1 MQKGDL
7 KFVLIGL
14 IPALSFI
21 FPFTFYPIAYAAY
34 VSSLRY
40 DLKYPEEIAFAG
52 FDNYIEVLTSYYMAD
67 STIATVTFV
76 SITVPLVVFISL
88 GLALL
93 LSQNFRGVGF
103 LQWLVLVPWAIP
115 LVDSGAIWKWIFD
128 ANYGL
133 FNAVLRSLGL
143 IDSYVPWLNLRWPAL
158 LILVVA
164 FLWVQLPLPT
174 LLFLAGM
181 QSIPAELYE
190 AATIDGASGWAKFRT
205 ITLTWLRP
213 FMLIVAV
220 YSTLMAIWT
229 FDLVYVITAGGPGNF
244 TAVISYYTWSEM
256 FTFLNFGRASAL
268 AFLVVLVSVALIIA
282 YFKAL
287 RVGKIRLRA

>member
-1 MQKGDL
+1 MQKGDV

-14 IPALSFI
+14 LPALSFI
-21 FPFTFYPIAYAAY
+21 FPFTFYPIAYAVY
-34 VSSLRY
+34 VSTLRY
-40 DLKYPEEIAFAG
+40 DLKYPEQIAFAG
-52 FDNYIEVLTSYYMAD
+52 FDNFIEVLTSYYMAD
-67 STIATVTFV
+67 SVQATIIFV
-76 SITVPLVVFISL
+76 VIAVPIVVLLSL
-88 GLALL
+88 GLAMLL
-93 LSQNFRGVGF
+93 NQNFRGVGF

-128 ANYGL
+128 ANYGI
-133 FNAVLRSLGL
+133 FNAALKSLGL
-143 IDSYVPWLNLRWPAL
+143 IDSYVPWLNLRWPAM
-158 LILVVA
+158 LVLVIA

-181 QSIPAELYE
+181 QSIPQELYE
-190 AATIDGASGWAKFRT
+190 AAVIDGAGAWAKFRT

-220 YSTLMAIWT
+220 YTSLMAIWT

-268 AFLVVLVSVALIIA
+268 SFLVVLVSIGLIIA
-282 YFKAL
+282 YFRAL
-287 RVGKIRLRA
+287 RIGRLRLRA

>member
-1 MQKGDL
+1 MRRGDL
-7 KFVLIGL
+7 KFIIVGL
-14 IPALSFI
+14 VPALSFI

-34 VSSLRY
+34 VSSLHY
-40 DLKYPEEIAFAG
+40 DLKYPEEIRFAG
-52 FDNYIEVLTSYYMAD
+52 FNNFIEVFNSYYMAD
-67 STIATVTFV
+67 STMATVTFV
-76 SITVPLVVFISL
+76 ALAVPLVVLISL

-103 LQWLVLVPWAIP
+103 LQWLVMVPWAIP

-128 ANYGL
+128 ANYGI
-133 FNAVLRSLGL
+133 FNAAMKSLGL
-143 IDSYVPWLNLRWPAL
+143 IDSYVPWLNLRWPAM

-174 LLFLAGM
+174 LLFLAGI
-181 QSIPAELYE
+181 QSIPQELYE
-190 AATIDGASGWAKFRT
+190 AAMIDGAKSWAKFRA

-220 YSTLMAIWT
+220 YVSLMAIWT

-268 AFLVVLVSVALIIA
+268 AFLVVLVSIALIIA
-282 YFKAL
+282 YFRAL
-287 RVGKIRLRA
+287 RVGRIRLRV